1 MQSVWFV
8 YYVINST
15 FQTIVFKTT
24 LFRDINFL
32 FKINNFNGKVQVV
45 TELFQKLYMN
55 NKKKCITSFSAE
67 LYNFHRF

>member
-55 NKKKCITSFSAE
+55 NKKNASHFFQCRAI
-67 LYNFHRF
+67 